1 MAGPA
6 ALAGASPATYTGSGG
21 GMAPGRRI
29 PGGAMS
35 PYLLLGVALVLNAAA
50 NLLMKY
56 AAVRADRAPALEG
69 AAALARDYLS
79 LPFLAGLACFGL
91 NLLAYSQAL
100 KKLPLS
106 IAYPTMVS
114 LGYLI
119 ILVVSW
125 FVFQERLTLPRYVGA
140 GLILAGI
147 WLVVR

>member
-1 MAGPA
+1 
-6 ALAGASPATYTGSGG
+6 
-21 GMAPGRRI
+21 
-29 PGGAMS
+29 MS
-35 PYLLLGVALVLNAAA
+35 PYLLLVVALVLNAVA
-50 NLLMKY
+50 NLLMKH
-56 AAVRADRAPALEG
+56 AAMRAAQAPALEG
-69 AAALARDYLS
+69 FAALARTYLS
-79 LPFLAGLACFGL
+79 PSFLVGLACFGL
-91 NLLAYSQAL
+91 NLLAYTQAL